1 MSWAK
6 EAVWSEMS
14 RYVSGFQAVQLAK
27 VTDLSFALPTLTPLS
42 LDHGI
47 LARKIQ
53 GKSAE
58 IAPV

>member
-1 MSWAK
+1 MSWPK
-6 EAVWSEMS
+6 EAACRERSG
-14 RYVSGFQAVQLAK
+14 RVSLFQAAHLAK
-27 VTDLSFALPTLTPLS
+27 VAHSSFALPTLTPLS